1 MPSSEDVRKL
11 MFMNYKEI
19 ISDFNNRGLT
29 TKGGKPITHT
39 DLRKAIQVMQQKHL
53 LCRWRSERIE
63 QRYYYI
69 QYEGVLWLRNVYFNS
84 YDMKFIDKDIKWFK
98 NRIMW
103 YQNQFDKNNIDYPEF
118 SFNIDTMNKIQ
129 LCKYFDKSISTI
141 ENALRMYEKNTSSK
155 DRCYK
160 DGKLQIQSSAVIW
173 LIENQFKYK
182 YIEILESYKM
192 ELTEIFKTN
201 GGYYDNYFG
210 RN

>member
-39 DLRKAIQVMQQKHL
+39 DLRKAIQVMQQKHS
-53 LCRWRSERIE
+53 LCRWRSERIK
-63 QRYYYI
+63 QRYYFI

-98 NRIMW
+98 NRIIW

-118 SFNIDTMNKIQ
+118 SFNVDTMNKIQ
-129 LCKYFDKSISTI
+129 LSRYFDKSISTI
-141 ENALRMYEKNTSSK
+141 ENALRMYEKNTSLK

-160 DGKLQIQSSAVIW
+160 DGKLQVQSSAVIW

-192 ELTEIFKTN
+192 ELTEIFKAN
-201 GGYYDNYFG
+201 GGCYDNYFG

>member
-19 ISDFNNRGLT
+19 LSDFNNRGLT

-39 DLRKAIQVMQQKHL
+39 DLRKAIQVMQQKHS
-53 LCRWRSERIE
+53 LCRWRSERIK

-98 NRIMW
+98 NRIIW

-118 SFNIDTMNKIQ
+118 SFNVDTMNKIQ
-129 LCKYFDKSISTI
+129 LSRYFDKSISTI

-160 DGKLQIQSSAVIW
+160 DGKLQVQSSAVIW

-182 YIEILESYKM
+182 YIEILEAYKM
-192 ELTEIFKTN
+192 ELTEIFKAN

>member
-39 DLRKAIQVMQQKHL
+39 DLRKAIQVMQQKHS
-53 LCRWRSERIE
+53 LCRWRSERIK

-98 NRIMW
+98 NRIIW

-118 SFNIDTMNKIQ
+118 SFNVDTMNKIQ
-129 LCKYFDKSISTI
+129 LSRYFDKSISTI
-141 ENALRMYEKNTSSK
+141 ENALRMYEKNTSLK

-160 DGKLQIQSSAVIW
+160 DGKLQVQSSAVIW

-192 ELTEIFKTN
+192 ELTEIFKAN

>member
-19 ISDFNNRGLT
+19 LSDFNNRGLT

-39 DLRKAIQVMQQKHL
+39 DLRKAIQVMQQKHS
-53 LCRWRSERIE
+53 LCRWRSERIK

-98 NRIMW
+98 NRIIW

-118 SFNIDTMNKIQ
+118 SFNVDTMNKIQ
-129 LCKYFDKSISTI
+129 LSRYFDKSISTI
-141 ENALRMYEKNTSSK
+141 ENALRMYEKNTSLK

-160 DGKLQIQSSAVIW
+160 DGKLQVQSSAVIW
-173 LIENQFKYK
+173 LIEIQFKYK

-192 ELTEIFKTN
+192 ELTEIFKAN

>member
-39 DLRKAIQVMQQKHL
+39 DLRKAIQVMQQKHS
-53 LCRWRSERIE
+53 LCRWRSERIK

-84 YDMKFIDKDIKWFK
+84 YNIKFIDKDIKWFK
-98 NRIMW
+98 NRIIW

-129 LCKYFDKSISTI
+129 LSRYFDKSISTI

>member
-53 LCRWRSERIE
+53 LCRWRSERIK

-84 YDMKFIDKDIKWFK
+84 YDMKFIDKDIKWLK
-98 NRIMW
+98 NRIIW
-103 YQNQFDKNNIDYPEF
+103 YQNQFDKNNIHYPEF
-118 SFNIDTMNKIQ
+118 SFNVDTMNKIQ

-141 ENALRMYEKNTSSK
+141 ENALRIYEKSTSSK

-160 DGKLQIQSSAVIW
+160 DGKLQVQSSAVIW

-192 ELTEIFKTN
+192 ELTEIFKAN
-201 GGYYDNYFG
+201 GGFYDNYFG

>member
-19 ISDFNNRGLT
+19 LSDFNNRGLT
-29 TKGGKPITHT
+29 TKGSKPITHT
-39 DLRKAIQVMQQKHL
+39 DLRKAIQVMQQKHS
-53 LCRWRSERIE
+53 LCRWRSERIK

-98 NRIMW
+98 NRIIW

-118 SFNIDTMNKIQ
+118 SFNVDTMNKIQ
-129 LCKYFDKSISTI
+129 LSRYFDKSISTI
-141 ENALRMYEKNTSSK
+141 ENALRMYEKNTSLK

-160 DGKLQIQSSAVIW
+160 DGKLQVQSSAVIW

-192 ELTEIFKTN
+192 ELTEIFKAN

>member
-19 ISDFNNRGLT
+19 LSDFNNRGLT

-39 DLRKAIQVMQQKHL
+39 DLRKAIQVMQQKHS
-53 LCRWRSERIE
+53 LCRWRSERIK

-69 QYEGVLWLRNVYFNS
+69 QYEGVLWLRKVYFNS

-98 NRIMW
+98 NRIIW
-103 YQNQFDKNNIDYPEF
+103 YQKQFDKNNIDYPEF
-118 SFNIDTMNKIQ
+118 SFNVDTMNKIQ
-129 LCKYFDKSISTI
+129 LSRYLDKSISTI
-141 ENALRMYEKNTSSK
+141 ENALRMYERNTSLK

-160 DGKLQIQSSAVIW
+160 DGKLQVQSSAIIW

-192 ELTEIFKTN
+192 ELTEIFKAN
-201 GGYYDNYFG
+201 GGFYDNYFG
-210 RN
+210 KN